1 VGIDPHSVGARLL
14 AWKPPLLPVLV
25 GRIVDAD
32 VARVPLANP
41 QPAFRIRPH
50 AARALILGR
59 RLINSRRAVLQ
70 IDIGEITTGQRHEPD
85 IAFGC
90 AGYPIGPGPLGCVP
104 DLHVACRRVEPA
116 VLDAVLFRE
125 PDATLAVESGGV
137 EVSVE
142 HTRGRQ
148 RAFLDLLRRRI
159 DAHNGVLAAVGEP
172 GGPIR
177 PDDDTVRRGTLAEC
191 NSLDLAGGWVQSAG
205 NAEVLARAPNLSAW
219 ADRHIVRIVA
229 FWQLVVFGL
238 LSVRGCRSGDQN
250 S

>member
-50 AARALILGR
+50 QARALILGR
-59 RLINSRRAVLQ
+59 RLITGRRAALQ

-85 IAFGC
+85 IAFGR

-104 DLHVACRRVEPA
+104 NLHIAYGRVEPA
-116 VLDAVLFRE
+116 VDAVLSSE

-137 EVSVE
+137 EIIVG
-142 HTRGRQ
+142 HARGPQ
-148 RAFLDLLRRRI
+148 RPFLDLLRRRL
-159 DAHNGVLAAVGEP
+159 DAHNGVLAAIGEP

-177 PDDDTVRRGTLAEC
+177 PDDDTVRRGLLAEC
-191 NSLDLAGGWVQSAG
+191 NALDLGGGWVQSAG
-205 NAEVLARAPNLSAW
+205 NAEVLARVPNLSAW
-219 ADRHIVRIVA
+219 PDGHIVRIVA
-229 FWQLVVFGL
+229 FW
-238 LSVRGCRSGDQN
+238 
-250 S
+250 